1 VGQNALNP
9 RGFESENFPMA
20 RILVIDDDLPI
31 GHVVRTI
38 LEAEGHEVLLAD
50 DGNRGFAT
58 AQRQT
63 PDAILLDVMMPA
75 MSGVAVL
82 RALIGD
88 HRTVRIPVVVLSAL
102 AADEVQQECRDLGVS
117 GYLQKPIDPDTLIR
131 EIARVTVSHAA

>member
-1 VGQNALNP
+1 
-9 RGFESENFPMA
+9 M
-20 RILVIDDDLPI
+20 IDDDLPI

-38 LEAEGHEVLLAD
+38 LEAEGHEVLVAD
-50 DGNRGFAT
+50 DGSRGFAT
-58 AQRQT
+58 AQRQI

-102 AADEVQQECRDLGVS
+102 AADEIEQECLDLGVS
-117 GYLQKPIDPDTLIR
+117 GYLQKPIDPDALIG